1 MTTTFSVL
9 ACLILFVAGTAFGL
23 RRQSSLS
30 SRPFGKRLR
39 CSENEAP
46 SDSSAGFEVVGAVVS
61 SAVPT
66 QALWAVKTQLVST
79 AAACD
84 RGFGASRADRDRVE
98 ALLDQLVALNPPQQA
113 ATKGIFPAVDVDAP
127 LEGVWKLI
135 YTDAYDVLSLAAS
148 PLTLL
153 QGIYQVI
160 ERSGRSCN
168 VIDITSRIVPLLPVP
183 LATRLESVL
192 RLKVF
197 TESSARSDVR
207 VGLRFMSVAVQPLS
221 LLGQKLTV
229 PGLSASL
236 PQKFL
241 YELVDSAVA
250 AFSGSSSST
259 PSASSSTEES
269 INALG
274 YFDVVYLDDDLLV
287 IKQNQPGG
295 MFISSRVRDAG
306 DVASFF

>member
-1 MTTTFSVL
+1 M
-9 ACLILFVAGTAFGL
+9 
-23 RRQSSLS
+23 RRL
-30 SRPFGKRLR
+30 G

-46 SDSSAGFEVVGAVVS
+46 SDSSAGFQVVEEQTQVAYGAVPS
-61 SAVPT
+61 
-66 QALWAVKTQLVST
+66 QALWAVKQQLVSC

-84 RGFGASRADRDRVE
+84 RGFGASSADRGRVE
-98 ALLDQLVALNPPQQA
+98 ALLSELVALNPSQQA
-113 ATKGIFPAVDVDAP
+113 ATKGIFPAVENEAP

-148 PLTLL
+148 PVTLL

-168 VIDITSRIVPLLPVP
+168 VIDLTSRLVPLLPVA
-183 LATRLESVL
+183 LASRLESVL

-221 LLGQKLTV
+221 LLGQKLAI

-236 PQKFL
+236 PQKYL
-241 YELVDSAVA
+241 YELVDRAVA
-250 AFSGSSSST
+250 AFGGSSST
-259 PSASSSTEES
+259 PSSTSSSSSSSAEGN

-306 DVASFF
+306 DVSSFF